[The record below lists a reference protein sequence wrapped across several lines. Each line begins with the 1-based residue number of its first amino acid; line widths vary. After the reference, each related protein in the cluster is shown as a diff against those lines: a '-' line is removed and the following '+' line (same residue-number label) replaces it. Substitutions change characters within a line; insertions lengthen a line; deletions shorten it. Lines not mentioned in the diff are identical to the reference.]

1 MTEAYNEL
9 LSAAESTVA
18 YLDNLVKCMGIFN
31 YYTIDQ
37 NRDNPNDPI
46 LHAFFVVQT
55 HLDLLQKQL
64 DESVSACYSHK
75 DSPSA

>member
-1 MTEAYNEL
+1 MNEAYENL
-9 LSAAESTVA
+9 VSTAETTAA
-18 YLDNLVKCMGIFN
+18 YLDNLSKCMSIFN